1 VENAARI
8 QIDQA
13 DQRQFLPEERLWAA
27 KKYISSFLVGTWHL
41 LRGSSK
47 QVLGPLLN
55 GTWFGYL
62 SSGPGFRDEAFELVP
77 GQKLVAPTRSS
88 KQVFDETWFGD
99 LSSGPGFGDKATFDQ
114 VLLKLAPPRGP
125 QSKYWDLILMRHGLG
140 IYLQDLDFGDEAFEQ
155 ILYQSWHLL

>member
-1 VENAARI
+1 MLSSIIFPSTNRAGIFIFWNVESAARV

-13 DQRQFLPEERLWAA
+13 DQRQILPEERFRAA
-27 KKYISSFLVGTWHL
+27 KNYISLFLVGTWHL

-47 QVLGPLLN
+47 QVLGPVLD
-55 GTWFGYL
+55 GTWFGYK

-99 LSSGPGFGDKATFDQ
+99 LSSGPGFGDKATFEQ
-114 VLLKLAPPRGP
+114 VLLKFCHLLEVLKA
-125 QSKYWDLILMRHGLG
+125 SLG
-140 IYLQDLDFGDEAFEQ
+140 I
-155 ILYQSWHLL
+155 SS